1 MSKYAAN
8 NTGKTLYGKNDGT
21 DYYSI
26 TRRVQQ
32 IPLVNL
38 SASIGLNQWNKE
50 IPSSSSSSRL
60 SNKLVVTNSY
70 NNNNNNNNNLYWGK
84 PSSAFGIRRDEK
96 IVIANTNDRSTDN
109 GISITPST
117 SNVDQ
122 RNNNENINNNNEEIS
137 SSKKQVRFA
146 DEIAQYSDGISNNTK
161 SLAIGLRGVQGIL
174 PSSSLKG
181 SIRASSASMATRP
194 TRPSLSDQLAAIG
207 AKAEALTLDIRQKNG
222 MNSAPPINNN
232 SNNNNA
238 NQSMQQTVPQEGLL
252 FTVPAK
258 QFSVGTLSCRYP
270 SPISFYK
277 DRCEYSFAHP
287 FKNMEVQMVMHYKD
301 MRNVSIT
308 GQSFRFRIPK
318 RMAIFPTDYDP
329 SNITNNICVD
339 FVSGLAVSLIREKV
353 VPSISICTSSITGK
367 VQKVNAYV

>member
-1 MSKYAAN
+1 M
-8 NTGKTLYGKNDGT
+8 YGKNDGT

-50 IPSSSSSSRL
+50 IPSSSSRF

-70 NNNNNNNNNLYWGK
+70 NNNNNNYNNNTNLYWGSK

-96 IVIANTNDRSTDN
+96 IVIANTNDRSTDSN
-109 GISITPST
+109 GISILTPST

-122 RNNNENINNNNEEIS
+122 RNNNNENINNNNEEIS

-222 MNSAPPINNN
+222 MNSAPPISNN
-232 SNNNNA
+232 SNNHNNNNNA
-238 NQSMQQTVPQEGLL
+238 NQSIQQTVPQEGLL

-258 QFSVGTLSCRYP
+258 LFSVGTLSCRYP

-329 SNITNNICVD
+329 SNITHNICVD
-339 FVSGLAVSLIREKV
+339 FVSGLAISLIREKV
-353 VPSISICTSSITGK
+353 VPSISICTSSFTGK
-367 VQKVNAYV
+367 AKVNAYV